1 MIFEQKVRLV
11 SPFAAAEVLVK
22 DTEALA
28 LRRASVL
35 EELHPGAAIGKP
47 IRLMAIPLEDPQ

>member
-1 MIFEQKVRLV
+1 MMIFDEKVRLV
-11 SPFAAAEVLVK
+11 SPLVRTSAEILVK

-35 EELHPGAAIGKP
+35 EELHPGAAIG
-47 IRLMAIPLEDPQ
+47 